1 MSSMINKIL
10 FLIIGL
16 TAVCTA
22 FGQGRLEG
30 RASARRF
37 VSDKYGFSIAVPPR
51 WLVDPSRDTPM
62 YFSFSPADA
71 GEFNRQLKLPKGG
84 AVISIVAQ
92 ESLRG
97 RQYHSLSEWAEADAR
112 GVSAERPSI
121 RPFELSADTGVA
133 AAIISSYD
141 SATFGPD
148 DQSEHR
154 LNIFWEFRQ
163 QLFVAHLLYPTHD
176 ARGAELK
183 VLLDTVRSIRPLR
196 NPEKR

>member
-1 MSSMINKIL
+1 
-10 FLIIGL
+10 
-16 TAVCTA
+16 
-22 FGQGRLEG
+22 
-30 RASARRF
+30 
-37 VSDKYGFSIAVPPR
+37 
-51 WLVDPSRDTPM
+51 M

-176 ARGAELK
+176 ARGAEFEK
-183 VLLDTVRSIRPLR
+183 VLLDTVRSIRRSETRRSVEGARGARPHTGAHQQKSRER
-196 NPEKR
+196 NPGRWPNRCGTGVYESEP